1 MKIVFQTAAIIT
13 KKVKTTVVRIATA
26 NNEHLSRKHFQW
38 NTVDAN
44 KTKKTK
50 HTHTHTHTHTEFD
63 LNSAF

>member
-1 MKIVFQTAAIIT
+1 MKIVFQTAAIIS

-38 NTVDAN
+38 NTADAN

-50 HTHTHTHTHTEFD
+50 HTTHTQIHAEFD